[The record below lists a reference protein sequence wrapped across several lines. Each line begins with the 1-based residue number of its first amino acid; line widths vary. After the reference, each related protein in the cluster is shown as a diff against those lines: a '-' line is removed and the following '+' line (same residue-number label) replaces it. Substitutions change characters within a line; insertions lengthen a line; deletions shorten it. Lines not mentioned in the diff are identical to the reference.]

1 VAGPQG
7 PDRWRPYALWVQAIA
22 EFATSS
28 RKNFT
33 GDTSQLSLFPA
44 RLKNYRREMRV
55 CCLSCHN

>member
-1 VAGPQG
+1 
-7 PDRWRPYALWVQAIA
+7 VQAIA